1 MISRTRM
8 KKDLIGQS
16 MLLTGLAI
24 TGLSSLPWA
33 WFVALFSALGLWQ
46 GASALQLALTYEYQ
60 ERYPFLWL
68 FLGFLLALP
77 PGIWLLGPWTVFPIA
92 LGLLAYFIVTVR
104 DTMHVL
110 QRPRSFWD
118 L

>member
-1 MISRTRM
+1 M

-16 MLLTGLAI
+16 VLISGVALTGLSGFPA
-24 TGLSSLPWA
+24 A
-33 WFVALFSALGLWQ
+33 WFIGLLSLLGLWQ
-46 GASALQLALTYEYQ
+46 GASALQLALAYEYQ

-68 FLGFLLALP
+68 FLGLLLALP
-77 PGIWLLGPWTVFPIA
+77 LGIWLLGDWTVLPIA
-92 LGLLAYFIVTVR
+92 LGLTAYFVVTIR
-104 DTMHVL
+104 DTLYVL

>member
-16 MLLTGLAI
+16 MIIAGLAATGLY
-24 TGLSSLPWA
+24 SLPWA
-33 WFVALFSALGLWQ
+33 IFVTLLSVLGVWQ

-68 FLGFLLALP
+68 FLGLILTLP
-77 PGIWLLGPWTVFPIA
+77 LGIWLLGAWMAFPVA

-104 DTMHVL
+104 DTVHVL

>member
-1 MISRTRM
+1 M

-16 MLLTGLAI
+16 VLITGVAV
-24 TGLSSLPWA
+24 TGLSGFPLA
-33 WFVALFSALGLWQ
+33 WFVGLISLLGLWQ
-46 GASALQLALTYEYQ
+46 SASALQLALAYEYQ

-68 FLGFLLALP
+68 FLGLLLALP
-77 PGIWLLGPWTVFPIA
+77 LGIWLLGAWTVFPIA
-92 LGLLAYFIVTVR
+92 LGLIAYFIVTVR
-104 DTMHVL
+104 DTLHVL